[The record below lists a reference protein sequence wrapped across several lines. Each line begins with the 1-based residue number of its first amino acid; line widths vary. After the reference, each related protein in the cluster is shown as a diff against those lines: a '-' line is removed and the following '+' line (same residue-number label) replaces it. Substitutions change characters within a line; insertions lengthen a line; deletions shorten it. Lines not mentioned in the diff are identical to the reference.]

1 VVLLNDIKM
10 LQQILNYFHLLNDKV
25 INKNSLIYEYEILY
39 NMHININM
47 QYLNNKIPDRE
58 KRYFIEKID
67 FLILTSMV
75 K

>member
-1 VVLLNDIKM
+1 M